1 MVFIFLNIVIYEF
14 QETHKLQAIS
24 FCYEIHSLKK
34 QLKEM
39 KIRVDDQLK
48 RTETKKK
55 EVSRLR
61 EEISRLKIMTS
72 YIKNGVPTNKID
84 VRPGRKLSEESNS
97 TSLSNTRSKVKGTT
111 PVTWKT
117 IKFGGFPFFSRLLSR
132 PIVFP
137 LNNLKLLMTVSVM
150 VWSPAVWVT
159 MWNMSVT

>member
-1 MVFIFLNIVIYEF
+1 MVFTFLNIVIYEF

-39 KIRVDDQLK
+39 KIRVDDQLS

-61 EEISRLKIMTS
+61 EEISRLKIMAS

-97 TSLSNTRSKVKGTT
+97 TSLSNTRSSSASLRYEARDTLN
-111 PVTWKT
+111 
-117 IKFGGFPFFSRLLSR
+117 SLLSY
-132 PIVFP
+132 VG
-137 LNNLKLLMTVSVM
+137 NTLLGVR
-150 VWSPAVWVT
+150 
-159 MWNMSVT
+159 